1 MQDVSHEGH
10 DSRPPSVES
19 ETPTNKMH
27 RLKPEVDGMN
37 RSNNRAWSPSPMRRS
52 HSPQPYYRDA
62 SPLPPRRVHDLGFS
76 EAVSDM
82 VEIVKHETS
91 RRGRARAKLRGD
103 EYNLSNNARVHT
115 PTRRHR
121 MMPSIGMDGDY
132 EHRNYR
138 SASNSP
144 DRFRDDRVSPCPS
157 PLPARLPAIP
167 VKRGYRSATNS
178 LEEHPS
184 RSPTPD
190 HMLLGNQSRG
200 LVKDGS
206 LSQHSYPTL
215 PQRRTGGRKLPPT
228 PRKPSTLNL
237 GVVGTVVLAA
247 QRGNR
252 EHTARHRTGVVGP
265 GGNINFPKLSPSPT
279 HPPRTHH
286 LPAIP
291 TGPGGRLPHVPVGH
305 SRSNPTASESEY
317 ISRMEPLSFEQALA
331 IGRGTAGG
339 AGVGGGG
346 GRQLP
351 SPMPNGYKP
360 NSGDSGRLGTRRA
373 LSQRQGSAGRGIHG
387 DDMRHSDSDED
398 DWC

>member
-1 MQDVSHEGH
+1 
-10 DSRPPSVES
+10 
-19 ETPTNKMH
+19 
-27 RLKPEVDGMN
+27 MN

-247 QRGNR
+247 QRG
-252 EHTARHRTGVVGP
+252 VVGP